1 MSRKIADVLQKVR
14 IEKLDLK
21 SPSTV
26 GPTATLAEAYRI
38 LDLNRT
44 GAVLV
49 CEGDRVLGIFTDRDI
64 LYQTALGEVPPETP
78 ISELM
83 SSEVVTVEPNRTIAE
98 AIAAMNRGGH
108 RHLPLVDAK
117 GKAVGL
123 ISGRDILRFVAGYI
137 PEVVLNLPPR
147 LHQSMPRPEGG

>member
-1 MSRKIADVLQKVR
+1 MSSKIADVLQKVR

-21 SPSTV
+21 APSCLA
-26 GPTATLAEAYRI
+26 PSATLAEAYRI

-49 CEGDRVLGIFTDRDI
+49 CEGDSVVGIFTDRDI
-64 LYQTALGEVPPETP
+64 LYRTALGEVPPETP

-83 SSEVVTVEPNRTIAE
+83 SADVVTVEPNRTVAE

-108 RHLPLVDAK
+108 RHLPLVDAQ
-117 GKAVGL
+117 GVAVGL

-147 LHQSMPRPEGG
+147 LHQNMPRAEGG